1 MFKSDQ
7 EKFAVMK
14 ESLYTAVISDV
25 LDEVGLVKQVMRH
38 DIRPLH
44 PDYVIIGG
52 ARTAFWINEYKERD
66 NPYKNEID
74 LIDSLRQG
82 EVTVHSTDFSGQIAP
97 WGELLSTASKMR
109 GSSGA
114 IVDAFTR
121 DVKKIIQMNFPVFS
135 RGIKPLDSKGRGVI
149 QACDVEI
156 KCGDITVKPYEIV
169 FGDYDGIVVIPRDR
183 EDEIISKALDKV
195 SGENNSRKELL
206 NGKLLKDVY
215 KKFGVL

>member
-1 MFKSDQ
+1 
-7 EKFAVMK
+7 
-14 ESLYTAVISDV
+14 
-25 LDEVGLVKQVMRH
+25 MRH

-44 PDYVIIGG
+44 PDFVIIGR

-74 LIDSLRQG
+74 LIDSLRHG
-82 EVTVHSTDFSGQIAP
+82 EVTIHSTDFSGQIAP

-121 DVKKIIQMNFPVFS
+121 DVKKIIKMNFPVFS

-149 QACDVEI
+149 QAYDVEI
-156 KCGDITVKPYEIV
+156 KCGDIIVKPYEIV
-169 FGDYDGIVVIPRDR
+169 FGDYDGIVVIPREK

-195 SGENNSRKELL
+195 SGENKSRKELL
-206 NGKLLKDVY
+206 NGKLLRDVY
-215 KKFGVL
+215 QKYGVL